1 MKINYM
7 IMYKIEGINEM
18 NRQINYMIMYKIE
31 VIHEMNRQINYIIMY
46 KIEGIRYFTKGLAK
60 DFIVTFE
67 MHLIKNSMYDIR
79 FLL

>member
-1 MKINYM
+1 
-7 IMYKIEGINEM
+7 MYKIEGINEM

-60 DFIVTFE
+60 DFIVNIWDAFN
-67 MHLIKNSMYDIR
+67 KK
-79 FLL
+79 

>member
-1 MKINYM
+1 
-7 IMYKIEGINEM
+7 M

-60 DFIVTFE
+60 NFIVN
-67 MHLIKNSMYDIR
+67 I
-79 FLL
+79 